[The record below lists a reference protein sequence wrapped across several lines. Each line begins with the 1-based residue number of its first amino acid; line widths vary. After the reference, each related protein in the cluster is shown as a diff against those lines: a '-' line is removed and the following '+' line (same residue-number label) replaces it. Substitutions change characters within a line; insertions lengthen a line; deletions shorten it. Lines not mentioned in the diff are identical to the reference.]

1 MRGQPYS
8 SDSDDRWQ
16 AIVKVARNLG
26 LSIRPELTIQLD
38 KNLTSPELGY
48 PVIKQLLAHHRSFT
62 ALVSFN
68 DIAALGSIRALHDAQ
83 LRVPEDVSVVGFD
96 DIKEAAFQTPRLT
109 TIRQPLHQMG
119 ELAVQI
125 LLEQLRPSSAAKTPK
140 DMAVEPELIVREST
154 GPARKRLKSATK
166 AVRARS
172 NAKQDGPG
180 ALRAS
185 I

>member
-1 MRGQPYS
+1 MRGQPFS

-16 AIVKVARNLG
+16 AMVKVARNLG
-26 LSIRPELTIQLD
+26 LSIRPELTVQLD

-125 LLEQLRPSSAAKTPK
+125 LLEQLRPSSPAKTPK
-140 DMAVEPELIVREST
+140 DRAVEPELVVREST
-154 GPARKRLKSATK
+154 GPARKKVGK
-166 AVRARS
+166 
-172 NAKQDGPG
+172 KP
-180 ALRAS
+180 AS

>member
-1 MRGQPYS
+1 
-8 SDSDDRWQ
+8 
-16 AIVKVARNLG
+16 VARDLG
-26 LSIRPELTIQLD
+26 LSVRPELTIQLD

-62 ALVSFN
+62 ALLSFN
-68 DIAALGSIRALHDAQ
+68 DIAALGSIRGLHDAH

-125 LLEQLRPSSAAKTPK
+125 LLEQLRPSSVVKTPK

-154 GPARKRLKSATK
+154 GPARKRLGKKSSTRA
-166 AVRARS
+166 ARARGNPS
-172 NAKQDGPG
+172 VDEPG
-180 ALRAS
+180 ALPVS